1 MVKTNRALLNYA
13 GQLGQNDLLPTR
25 LPDEVKRATWPKPK
39 KSHDKASNQLVT
51 GASAAEKEVDRVEKA
66 ALCHQRPDGRE

>member
-1 MVKTNRALLNYA
+1 LVKTNRALLNYA

-25 LPDEVKRATWPKPK
+25 LPDEVKSATWLKPK

-51 GASAAEKEVDRVEKA
+51 GASAAEKEVDRV
-66 ALCHQRPDGRE
+66 